1 MAVSPRDGDCIL
13 VERIGVIWRKWPGVA
28 GMDPM
33 TPGIDM
39 NVFIGHLWAGWMW
52 RNDGMR
58 LKMYGVETPS
68 RAQRKTVFEILKKRF
83 RIRY

>member
-13 VERIGVIWRKWPGVA
+13 VVGIGVIWRKWPGVA

-52 RNDGMR
+52 RNNGLR
-58 LKMYGVETPS
+58 LWMYGADDSSRTPRKAVFVILET
-68 RAQRKTVFEILKKRF
+68 RF
-83 RIRY
+83 LFGY